1 MEELHYFKQKSDP
14 QIHAALIGINK
25 MDWVHA
31 THQHS
36 IEEIAAIMLEN
47 GFDVLPQKNKG
58 GDYLQYYTT
67 VKWGEYSKENL
78 RWDKID
84 MSHSIY
90 YLTSLR
96 DVFKQF
102 HSKGQNYFFLSNHSE
117 AIGLVTIGNLNCKH
131 VYLYFYNLINQ
142 LEDKL
147 ARLLISEISRDEI
160 LELLKTYANSVNIK
174 SISNNTLQRFNND
187 CITGVDADILEYMY
201 LSEIFQI
208 YLDKKL
214 FKKLGYSNENKF
226 CLNNSRIK
234 EIRNI
239 VSHPNKSLIKDL
251 TSVDT
256 VWTALLKIEDLISRI
271 DEVMK

>member
-1 MEELHYFKQKSDP
+1 MEELRYFRQKSDP

-31 THQHS
+31 THQHT
-36 IEEIAAIMLEN
+36 IHEIAAIMFEY
-47 GFDVLPQKNKG
+47 GFDVLPQKNKEG
-58 GDYLQYYTT
+58 GYLQYYTT
-67 VKWGEYSKENL
+67 IKWGEYSKENL

-90 YLTSLR
+90 YLTNLR

-208 YLDKKL
+208 YRDKKL

-226 CLNNSRIK
+226 CLNNSKIK

>member
-1 MEELHYFKQKSDP
+1 MEELRYFKQKSDP

-31 THQHS
+31 THQHTL
-36 IEEIAAIMLEN
+36 EDIAAIMYEN

-58 GDYLQYYTT
+58 GDFLQYYTT
-67 VKWGEYSKENL
+67 IKWGEYSKENL

-84 MSHSIY
+84 MSNSIY

-147 ARLLISEISRDEI
+147 ARLLVSEISRGVI
-160 LELLKTYANSVNIK
+160 LESLKIYANSETIK
-174 SISNNTLQRFNND
+174 SASSNTLERFNKD
-187 CITGVDADILEYMY
+187 CSTGVDADILEYMY

-208 YLDKKL
+208 YRDKKL

-226 CLNNSRIK
+226 CLNNSKIK

-239 VSHPNKSLIKDL
+239 VSHPNKSLIKNS
-251 TSVDT
+251 TSIDV

-271 DEVMK
+271 DQATK